1 MAYED
6 IFDVLQPVLL
16 EMKIKSIDIMCNTT
30 IAVM

>member
-6 IFDVLQPVLL
+6 IVDVLHTVML

-30 IAVM
+30 VVGM